1 MIYRC
6 GDVLNKFK
14 QVKPKI
20 WKSYFIDVNFNY
32 IHLSFMEVILKITK
46 MKNKELKRMVIYPKD
61 VSIITGKGYRQSL
74 RLLNRAK
81 QLIGKEKKD
90 FLTFDEF
97 LIVFKMKS

>member
-1 MIYRC
+1 MII
-6 GDVLNKFK
+6 N
-14 QVKPKI
+14 KI
-20 WKSYFIDVNFNY
+20 WRSYFIDVNFNI
-32 IHLSFMEVILKITK
+32 IHLSFIEVILIITE
-46 MKNKELKRMVIYPKD
+46 MKNNELQRMVIYPKD

-81 QLIGKEKKD
+81 QLIGKDKND

>member
-1 MIYRC
+1 
-6 GDVLNKFK
+6 
-14 QVKPKI
+14 
-20 WKSYFIDVNFNY
+20 
-32 IHLSFMEVILKITK
+32 MEVILKITK
-46 MKNKELKRMVIYPKD
+46 MKNKELTRMVIYPKD

>member
-1 MIYRC
+1 
-6 GDVLNKFK
+6 
-14 QVKPKI
+14 
-20 WKSYFIDVNFNY
+20 
-32 IHLSFMEVILKITK
+32 MEVILKITK

-61 VSIITGKGYRQSL
+61 VSIITGNGYRQSL